1 MHVHGDHS
9 HADGWSANRSALTI
23 ELAHH
28 LPFSVSSVAIG
39 LTFAGIIC
47 FVTPAGPAFAPVAD
61 HPEHARVENHEP
73 AREGSVLPEHASPQ
87 AEISAAHDH
96 HAHDNPFLSLFHLFH
111 PMHMLFSAAATTAMF
126 WRYERRVLKAM
137 IIGII
142 GAVGVCGVSDI
153 VIPQLSLSILGKSLP
168 WHICL
173 IQHPQL
179 VLPFAAVGV
188 IIGLTAA
195 QSVSRSTFLWHS
207 LHVFSSTMASIFYLI
222 GPFGRLGWI
231 DSIGIVFVFIVVAV
245 MVPCCFSDIGFPL
258 LLVRSA
264 REKYQ
269 GEHVACG

>member
-1 MHVHGDHS
+1 MHVPGDHP
-9 HADGWSANRSALTI
+9 HADGWPANRSALSR
-23 ELAHH
+23 ELVHH

-39 LTFAGIIC
+39 LAFAGIIC

-61 HPEHARVENHEP
+61 HPEHARVEDHEP
-73 AREGSVLPEHASPQ
+73 TREGSVISDHASP
-87 AEISAAHDH
+87 AHEISAAHDH

-142 GAVGVCGVSDI
+142 GAVGV
-153 VIPQLSLSILGKSLP
+153 
-168 WHICL
+168 

-222 GPFGRLGWI
+222 GPFGRVGWI

-258 LLVRSA
+258 LLVGSA